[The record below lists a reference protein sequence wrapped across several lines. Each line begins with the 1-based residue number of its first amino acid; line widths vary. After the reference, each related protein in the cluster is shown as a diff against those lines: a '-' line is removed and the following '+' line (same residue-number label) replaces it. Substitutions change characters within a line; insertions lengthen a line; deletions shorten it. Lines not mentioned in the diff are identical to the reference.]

1 MTDDKTLLI
10 HTIGHSNHSG
20 DSFFAY
26 LSMHKIDTLIDVRT
40 RPRSRYRQF
49 NQNILSST
57 VANMSMEYL
66 YMGDELG
73 GHPEQEALYDT
84 TGHLVYERVAYTR
97 EFRKGIQE
105 LIRLAAK
112 RKLALMCAEG
122 DPMKCHRH
130 PLLARSL
137 IEKGV
142 QILHIQ
148 RDGSLVD
155 ASIPDVGDSDA
166 QLPLLETVGEDHYW
180 RSPKR
185 IK

>member
-1 MTDDKTLLI
+1 MTDDNPLLI
-10 HTIGHSNHSG
+10 YTIGHSNHSE
-20 DSFFAY
+20 DSFFA
-26 LSMHKIDTLIDVRT
+26 LLRMHEIGTLIDVRT
-40 RPRSRYRQF
+40 RPRSRFRQF
-49 NQNILSST
+49 NQRNLASS
-57 VANMSMEYL
+57 VGNLGMGYL
-66 YMGDELG
+66 YMGSELG
-73 GHPEQEALYDT
+73 GHPEQEELYDT
-84 TGHLVYERVAYTR
+84 TGHLVYERIAYTKDFR
-97 EFRKGIQE
+97 EGIQRLE
-105 LIRLAAK
+105 GLAAT

-142 QILHIQ
+142 QVLHIR

-155 ASIPDVGDSDA
+155 ASQVQLRDKDA
-166 QLPLLETVGEDHYW
+166 QLPLLETVGEDFDW